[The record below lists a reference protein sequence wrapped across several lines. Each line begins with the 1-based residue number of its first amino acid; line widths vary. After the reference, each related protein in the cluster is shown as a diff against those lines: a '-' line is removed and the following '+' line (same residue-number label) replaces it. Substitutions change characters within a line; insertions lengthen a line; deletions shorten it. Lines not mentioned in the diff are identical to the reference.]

1 MIKQVNKAG
10 ADIASDSQ
18 ITNLHLGNI
27 GLYAKIFISRP
38 QLIDI
43 AYYGLGNV
51 IYSWTT
57 TNENP
62 FSCHISGLFESKVTS
77 FWHFWGMQ
85 EVKQT

>member
-43 AYYGLGNV
+43 AYYG
-51 IYSWTT
+51 
-57 TNENP
+57 
-62 FSCHISGLFESKVTS
+62 
-77 FWHFWGMQ
+77 
-85 EVKQT
+85 